1 MVPRLAAIFG
11 PLQGTSLQLSEPEVS
26 IGRDPLN
33 TVCISDLLL
42 SRRHCVLRMDGSKF
56 TISDLD
62 SLNGI
67 FVNKKR
73 VSKCILE
80 HGDRI
85 QVGESLFVFFE
96 QDHEE
101 KLSQAEVTKS
111 ILFAQ
116 STSRLRIED
125 ADYLK
130 LKPVETRILP
140 AERIAQDLNSLL
152 RISNKINSIQDIGIL
167 QRKLLE
173 LILEIFPGERA
184 ALLLRTEDS
193 KEFSTSIALDRKSKN
208 SVQVSD
214 SLIQQ
219 VLQERSAILCN
230 GVTSDE
236 SSINNQNSASASI
249 HSLLCVPIVLSE
261 KVLGV
266 LYVDTRDPGVWF
278 EEAQLQL
285 LAGAAGI
292 AAVAI
297 KNAMNLEELK
307 QANSWLKSETV
318 YHMVGESPCMQKIY
332 QLIAKI
338 APSDSTVLICGETG
352 TGKELAARAIHLNS
366 PRADKPFIAVNC
378 AALTE
383 TLLESELFGHEKGSF
398 TGAVSQ
404 KKGKLELA
412 EGGTLF
418 LDEISEFAPTLQAKL
433 LRVLQERE
441 FERVGATRSIKL
453 NIRLLAATNKNL
465 QDRVKAGDFR
475 QDLFFRLNVISI
487 EMPPLR
493 ERREDIPLLA
503 SYFVSKYNKKLRRPF
518 AEISPQVLDYLIRY
532 DWPGNIRELE
542 NTIERAM
549 VLRCSDT
556 ILLEDLPETL
566 FEIEC
571 PQNISIGSFN
581 ERIKETKKQL
591 IKDAIEQT
599 NGDHHEAA
607 KLLGLHP
614 NSLYKLIRNLKLKED
629 L

>member
-1 MVPRLAAIFG
+1 MVPILAAIFG
-11 PLQGTSLQLSEPEVS
+11 PLQGSSLPLSEPELS

-42 SRRHCVLRMDGSKF
+42 SRRHCVFKKDGNKF

-73 VSKCILE
+73 VTKCILE

-85 QVGESLFVFFE
+85 QLGESVFVFFE
-96 QDHEE
+96 QDNEE
-101 KLSQAEVTKS
+101 GISQTEVGKS
-111 ILFAQ
+111 VYFAQ

-140 AERIAQDLNSLL
+140 AERIAHDLSSLL
-152 RISNKINSIQDIGIL
+152 KMSNILNSIQDIAIL

-173 LILEIFPGERA
+173 LLLDILPGERA
-184 ALLLRTEDS
+184 AILLRTEDS
-193 KEFSTSIALDRKSKN
+193 NEFKSTAIDKKSDDR
-208 SVQVSD
+208 VQLSD
-214 SLIQQ
+214 SIVQEVIQQ
-219 VLQERSAILCN
+219 RTAILCN
-230 GVTSDE
+230 GVTPNQ
-236 SSINNQNSASASI
+236 SSIGNQNSASANI
-249 HSLLCVPIVLSE
+249 GSLLCAPLVVSE
-261 KVLGV
+261 ETMGV
-266 LYVDTRDPGVWF
+266 LYMDTFDLSVQF

-297 KNAMNLEELK
+297 KNAMNVEELK

-318 YHMVGESPCMQKIY
+318 YHMVGDSPCIQKIY

-338 APSDSTVLICGETG
+338 APTDSTVLICGETG

-366 PRADKPFIAVNC
+366 ARADKPFIAVNC

-398 TGAVSQ
+398 TGAVAQ

-465 QDRVKAGDFR
+465 QERVKAGDFR
-475 QDLFFRLNVISI
+475 QDLYFRLNVISI